1 MSNSHRIILGAL
13 GLGMAAMLVSSV
25 MYRLSGAALVKQ
37 TGRPAA
43 QAPVSG
49 GAPAGQQGV
58 KMPENMPPEM
68 AAALAK
74 QEAGSSGTAASG
86 QANSGQSSAMQAM
99 MEKMGGPQADPRQNV
114 VVERMQRLQADPN
127 DVDALLDLADVF
139 MSENA
144 DSARGFLNRAM
155 VAAPNDARP
164 SYYMGVLHTQQGE
177 FAEAETAMLRSL
189 TMLDNP
195 STRYSLA
202 ILYRYHLNR
211 EDDARAQLSAA
222 LQSPTITAELRP
234 LVEEELAKP
243 GK

>member
-1 MSNSHRIILGAL
+1 MSNSRIVLGVLAL
-13 GLGMAAMLVSSV
+13 GLLAILASSV
-25 MYRLSGAALVKQ
+25 SYRFSGVSLVKQ
-37 TGRPAA
+37 NVRPAPAA
-43 QAPVSG
+43 QS
-49 GAPAGQQGV
+49 APAATTPSGAQAG

-74 QEAGSSGTAASG
+74 KAGEPG
-86 QANSGQSSAMQAM
+86 QAEQVSAMQAM

-114 VVERMQRLQADPN
+114 IVERMQRLQANPN
-127 DVDALLDLADVF
+127 DVDALLDLADIF

-144 DSARGFLNRAM
+144 ESARGFLNRAL
-155 VAAPNDARP
+155 VAAPSDARP
-164 SYYMGVLHTQQGE
+164 SYYLGVLHTQQGQ
-177 FAEAETAMLRSL
+177 FAEAESAMLRSL
-189 TMLDNP
+189 SMLDNP

-222 LQSPTITAELRP
+222 LQNPAITPELRP